1 MNEPFPEL
9 AGRRAL
15 LVASTGGHLEQLVQ
29 LESVL
34 AVSPQSQW
42 MTFDSP
48 QSASLLAGRD
58 ATIVPYIASRD
69 WRGVMHA
76 ARHAAR
82 LDWDSIDVVIS
93 TGAAIA
99 LSVFPVARLRRTPTF
114 YIESVSRFEGPSLT
128 GRMTRRMGLAR
139 TFTQHPEWA
148 TDQWHYRY
156 SLLSAYQSVEKPLGE
171 NFAVSRIFVT
181 LGTIRPYRFDALVDA
196 VLAAAPPGAEI
207 VWQLGETDRVDLP
220 GRVHRTISVEDFDRE
235 ATQADVVVS
244 HAGVGSTLRLMEL
257 GISPIL
263 VPRRKARAEHV
274 DDHQTQVASKLEA
287 AGLLQSVEAPDLELK
302 HLLRAAA
309 TSVHKTL
316 T

>member
-1 MNEPFPEL
+1 MSHPFPEL
-9 AGRRAL
+9 AGKRAL

-29 LESVL
+29 LEPVL
-34 AVSPQSQW
+34 GVSQKSQW

-76 ARHAAR
+76 ARLAAK

-99 LSVFPVARLRRTPTF
+99 LSVFPVARLRGTPSF
-114 YIESVSRFEGPSLT
+114 YVESVSRFDGPSLT
-128 GRMTRRMGLAR
+128 GRITQNLRLAR
-139 TFTQHPEWA
+139 TFTQHVEWS
-148 TDQWHYRY
+148 TDQWQYRY
-156 SLLSAYQSVEKPLGE
+156 SLLSAYEAVDKPLVE

-181 LGTIRPYRFDALVDA
+181 LGTIRPFRFDAMVDA
-196 VLAAAPPGAEI
+196 VLAAAPPGAHI
-207 VWQLGETDRVDLP
+207 VWQLGETDRADLP
-220 GRVHRTISVEDFDRE
+220 GEVHRTISVEDFDRE
-235 ATQADVVVS
+235 ASHADVVVS

-263 VPRRKARAEHV
+263 VPRRKARDEHV

-287 AGLLQSVEAPDLELK
+287 AGLLQSVEAPELELK
-302 HLLRAAA
+302 HLLQAAA
-309 TSVHKTL
+309 TRVHKTL
-316 T
+316 N